1 MALTL
6 LSRVAYQDQEITS
19 PRLRGLLALLAADLR
34 TGASTT
40 RLVDGLWPD
49 AQPENPAKALQVLV
63 SRARGML
70 GPDVILSTPMGYR
83 LGLDEDRVDAAA
95 VLHSAA
101 ASAQHARAG
110 DHTRSLAHAEAGLAL
125 WAGAEDGGRETGSDA
140 GDPVSALRAERAV
153 TRQSLERARALAL
166 VRLGRHGEAV
176 EPLAELARLRPR
188 DEEILLELL
197 RAEAATAGPA
207 AALDRYDRY
216 RRALRDELGVDPG
229 AALSAG
235 YAELLRGESPVVRHG
250 VPHEPNPLVGRA
262 GDLAAVADLVR
273 TARVTSITGPGGL
286 GKTRLAHAV
295 GRQAPQRVVQFVPLA
310 GVAADG
316 DVVAEVAA
324 ALEIGDV
331 RPVGRLPRPGDTVAA
346 IAGAVSGEPVL
357 LVLDNCEH
365 VLGGVADLVRALV
378 SMTKDLRVLITSRAP
393 LGLSSESVYPL
404 PELGQG
410 PAAELFG
417 QRARAARPGVEL
429 APDVVAELCRHLDG
443 LPLAVELAAARVRVM
458 SLAEIARRLD
468 DRFALLR
475 GGARDAPQ
483 RHRTL
488 HAVVDWSW
496 TLLDEPG
503 EAAMRAL
510 SVFPDGFTADAAERI
525 AGGDTLGTLENLVD
539 QSLLKVTDTAA
550 GVRFRMLETIREFSA
565 AAREEAG
572 ENERVTGEFLA
583 WARDLGVAQQ
593 ESLYGPDPLP
603 AMARVRSE
611 QDNLIHALRVG
622 LDGDDGATVAAT
634 GAVLGGLWLME
645 TNFARLTWLTE
656 QASWPLSHFRP
667 GPELVDATRAAAVVG
682 AATTFMIQGLHA
694 GRWLLVLG
702 HLPSPSPGDVVGALA
717 TLLRAAI
724 GSPDAVLA
732 LRDSDSP
739 LVAGF
744 AWGVTSYIRE
754 HEGDV
759 DGALDAAQRM
769 HDAIERAG
777 TPWSRAF
784 ASGRLGE
791 LCLLLERGAD
801 AQVHIAAALREMELL
816 GSANADQMRLG
827 LVLASLQLGDV
838 EAAERW
844 FAPVVPDRAEIAGL
858 HTFALT
864 AWAGILLA
872 RGETEAGLAQLRQVV
887 DQLCDAVEPTFGAD
901 VPGPDSWTLEVDA
914 VCVVAHARHG
924 RLDLVADVIA
934 PLPDNVTAILTDP
947 AVTPAPAVQ
956 VLPICGALLVA
967 LAMAD
972 LDHGTETSRAEGARL
987 IALAERFRY
996 LRNFQPAMSS
1006 ARVRQL
1012 ALDADG
1018 PAYADA
1024 VSEYAGLDR
1033 AGLIAAALDLVRD
1046 RVTP

>member
-1 MALTL
+1 MELTL
-6 LSRVAYQDQEITS
+6 LSRVAYRDQEITS
-19 PRLRGLLALLAADLR
+19 PRLRGLLALLATDLR

-40 RLVDGLWPD
+40 RLVDGLWPED
-49 AQPENPAKALQVLV
+49 QPENPTKALQVLV
-63 SRARGML
+63 SRVRAQL
-70 GPDVILSTPMGYR
+70 GPDVVVSTPMGYR
-83 LGLDEDRVDAAA
+83 LAIDEDRVDASA
-95 VLHSAA
+95 VLSLAA
-101 ASAQHARAG
+101 ASGQHARAG
-110 DHTRSLAHAEAGLAL
+110 DHAKSLAQAEDGLAL
-125 WAGAEDGGRETGSDA
+125 WVDTAAADSA
-140 GDPVSALRAERAV
+140 AADPVSALRAERAV
-153 TRQSLERARALAL
+153 TRRSLERARALAL
-166 VRLGRHGEAV
+166 ARLGRHGEAV

-216 RRALRDELGVDPG
+216 RRELRDELGVDPG
-229 AALSAG
+229 PALSAG
-235 YAELLRGESPVVRHG
+235 YAELLRGESPVVRHD

-262 GDLAAVADLVR
+262 DDLAAVGDLVR

-295 GRQAPQRVVQFVPLA
+295 SRQAPQRVVHFVPLA

-324 ALEIGDV
+324 ALEIGEV

-346 IAGAVSGEPVL
+346 VAAAVAGEPVL

-365 VLGGVADLVRALV
+365 VLAGVADLVRALV
-378 SMTKDLRVLITSRAP
+378 SMTKDLHVLTTSRAP

-429 APDVVAELCRHLDG
+429 DPDVVAELCRHLDG

-458 SLAEIARRLD
+458 SVAEIARRLD

-475 GGARDAPQ
+475 GGARDAPR

-496 TLLDEPG
+496 ALLDEPG
-503 EAAMRAL
+503 QAAMRAL

-525 AGGDTLGTLENLVD
+525 VGGDALGTLENLVD

-550 GVRFRMLETIREFSA
+550 GVRFRMLETIREFGT
-565 AAREEAG
+565 AAREEVG
-572 ENERVTGEFLA
+572 ENERVAGEFLA

-593 ESLYGPDPLP
+593 EPLFGPDPLP
-603 AMARVRSE
+603 AMAHIRSE
-611 QDNLIHALRVG
+611 QDNLVHALRLG
-622 LDGDDGATVAAT
+622 LDRADGATVAAT

-645 TNFARLTWLTE
+645 TNYARLAWLAE
-656 QASWPLSHFRP
+656 DAAWPLSHFRP
-667 GPELVDATRAAAVVG
+667 EPPLVHVTRAAATVG
-682 AATTFMIQGLHA
+682 AATTFMTQGLHV
-694 GRWLLVLG
+694 GRWLLVLRR
-702 HLPSPSPGDVVGALA
+702 LPPPSPGDVVGALGIV
-717 TLLRAAI
+717 LRATME
-724 GSPDAVLA
+724 SPDSLPA
-732 LRDSDSP
+732 LCDGGAP

-744 AWGVTSYIRE
+744 AWGAVSYLRE
-754 HEGDV
+754 NQGDV

-769 HDAIERAG
+769 RDAIEPVG
-777 TPWSRAF
+777 TPWSTGF

-801 AQVHIAAALREMELL
+801 AQRHIGVALREMERL

-827 LVLASLQLGDV
+827 LVLASLQVGDV

-844 FAPVVPDRAEIAGL
+844 FAPVVPDRAEVYGL

-864 AWAGILLA
+864 ARAGILLA
-872 RGETEAGLAQLRQVV
+872 RGDTEEGLALLRVMV
-887 DQLCDAVEPTFGAD
+887 DQLHDSVEPTFGAD
-901 VPGPDSWTLEVDA
+901 VAGPDSWTFEVDA
-914 VCVVAHARHG
+914 VCVVAHAQHG
-924 RLDLVADVIA
+924 RLDLVADLVRR
-934 PLPDNVTAILTDP
+934 LPGDLTAMLTDP
-947 AVTPAPAVQ
+947 SIAPPPAVQ
-956 VLPICGALLVA
+956 ALPICGALLVA
-967 LAMAD
+967 LAMVD
-972 LDHGTETSRAEGARL
+972 LDRGTEIGRAAGARL

-996 LRNFQPAMSS
+996 LRNFQPTMSS
-1006 ARVRQL
+1006 ARVRQT
-1012 ALDADG
+1012 AQDADG

-1033 AGLIAAALDLVRD
+1033 EELIATALDLMRD